1 MSSLLCFEETKFT
14 GLELKILHAL
24 KPAEI
29 LLVDIDI
36 LKLNLN
42 FINPILFSYKVTT
55 FIMAMWSVINFKTTC

>member
-1 MSSLLCFEETKFT
+1 MFWRDTKFT

-42 FINPILFSYKVTT
+42 FIYPILFSDKVTT
-55 FIMAMWSVINFKTTC
+55 FIMSMWSVITFKTTC